1 MAQYDLKIV
10 GGTIVDGTGKPG
22 FTGDVGIA
30 DGKVVAVG
38 EAPGEARQ
46 TVDARGKV
54 VAPGFV
60 DVHTHYDAQVFWD
73 RNMSISPW
81 HGVTTVVM
89 GNCGFGVAPTRPQD
103 RRRILLT
110 LEKVEGMS
118 IDALEAGL
126 SATWP
131 FESFPQYLDAIEK
144 SGSAINVGALLGH
157 TPLRM
162 YVMGE
167 ESTEREARP
176 EEIEAMVRL
185 AREGIEAGAIG
196 FSTSGSKV
204 HVGYEGRPV
213 PSRLASFD
221 EIRRLTKVMAE
232 AGKGILQANVGPSLF
247 YDEFAALYRET
258 GRPITWT
265 ALLGGFWGP
274 GQTYK
279 YLDRA
284 LAQQQEG
291 MNIVPQVACRPINFE
306 FTFAEPFPFENL
318 KLFKPVAASGPD
330 EKKRI
335 YTDPSFRQSFKDEF
349 GPTTQ
354 RVMSRW
360 WDKTTIAFHP
370 ADHSLDERVLGDV
383 ARERGVDPV
392 DLALDMALATD
403 LQCRFRL
410 AILNSDEKEVSGL
423 LTSPGTLVSLSDAGA
438 HASQLCDACYSTHLL
453 GYWVREKGIFG
464 LEEAVK
470 KLTSDP
476 ADLFGIKGRGRLNV
490 GSHADVV
497 VFDPATIAAGPLR
510 RVNDQPAGQDRL
522 VADAIGVELVVV
534 NGMPVRQDGRDLLS
548 AKGAMPGR
556 LLRNGVAA

>member
-1 MAQYDLKIV
+1 MAQYDLKIT
-10 GGTIVDGTGKPG
+10 GGTIVDGSGKPG
-22 FTGDVGIA
+22 YTGDVGIA
-30 DGKVVAVG
+30 NGRIVALG
-38 EAPGEARQ
+38 EAPGEARD
-46 TVDARGKV
+46 TFDARGKV

-89 GNCGFGVAPTRPQD
+89 GNCGFGVAPTRPED
-103 RRRILLT
+103 RRRILQT

-144 SGSAINVGALLGH
+144 SGSAINTAALLGH

-162 YVMGE
+162 YVMGG

-176 EEIEAMVRL
+176 EEIEAMVKL
-185 AREGIEAGAIG
+185 TREAIDAGAIG
-196 FSTSGSKV
+196 FSTSASKV

-213 PSRLASFD
+213 PSRLASFE
-221 EIRRLTKVMAE
+221 EIRRLTKVMGE
-232 AGKGILQANVGPSLF
+232 AGKGILQANVGPTLF
-247 YDEFAALYRET
+247 YDEMAELQRDS

-274 GQTYK
+274 GQTQK

-284 LAQQQEG
+284 LAQQDEG
-291 MNIVPQVACRPINFE
+291 LNIVPQVACRPINFE

-318 KLFKPVAASGPD
+318 KLFKPIAAAGPE

-335 YTDPSFRQSFKDEF
+335 FADPSFRAAFKDEF
-349 GPTTQ
+349 GPHTV
-354 RVMSRW
+354 RVMTAW

-370 ADHSLDERVLGDV
+370 TDHSLDERVLGDV
-383 ARERGVDPV
+383 ARERGIDPV

-403 LQCRFRL
+403 LQVRFRL
-410 AILNSDEKEVSGL
+410 AILNADEKEVGHL
-423 LTSPGTLVSLSDAGA
+423 LQSRGTLVALSDAGA

-453 GYWVREKGIFG
+453 GHWVRDKGIFS
-464 LEEAVK
+464 LEDAVK

-476 ADLFGIKGRGRLNV
+476 ADLFGIAGRGRLAKGN
-490 GSHADVV
+490 HADVV
-497 VFDPATIAAGPLR
+497 VFDAGTIGAGRLR

-534 NGMPVRQDGRDLLS
+534 NGTPVRRHGKDLLS
-548 AKGAMPGR
+548 PNGAMPGR